1 MQTLV
6 SHNLLTDWG
15 LQLPCKSLQQQKLQS
30 HEVDIDAFETGPP
43 LQASY
48 LNHSDAHFLI
58 PYACIQK

>member
-1 MQTLV
+1 MSRAETRDAELAAA
-6 SHNLLTDWG
+6 SRNSTY
-15 LQLPCKSLQQQKLQS
+15 LQS

-43 LQASY
+43 FQASY